1 MRPRQ
6 TAAEHSRAP
15 CVLHN
20 TLTAA
25 ALNECVCSKRHI
37 FVIRA
42 DNEQVVCIVCNGG
55 SHCAAL
61 DVESLDKANA
71 VLAGLIVAL
80 EDECLQNI
88 LLHIAL

>member
-1 MRPRQ
+1 MTRKRQ
-6 TAAEHSRAP
+6 RNTSDHLD
-15 CVLHN
+15 VLLN

-25 ALNECVCSKRHI
+25 ALNKCVCSKCHI

-42 DNEQVVCIVCNGG
+42 DNEQVVCIGGTGG
-55 SHCAAL
+55 SQCAAL

-80 EDECLQNI
+80 EDKCLQNI

>member
-1 MRPRQ
+1 M
-6 TAAEHSRAP
+6 
-15 CVLHN
+15 
-20 TLTAA
+20 
-25 ALNECVCSKRHI
+25 
-37 FVIRA
+37 
-42 DNEQVVCIVCNGG
+42 CIVCNGG

-80 EDECLQNI
+80 EDKCLQNI